1 MSDLHRVRRA
11 FGESAAPWAVTTHD
25 VGEHHWTAFSGTQQI
40 DYNIALVHGGDVQ
53 VLVAAAMSAL
63 ADHRVP
69 GLIMLAG
76 EGLSGAQVMADAGW
90 VAARAMPLMRRH
102 ANAGVA
108 ADDVRE
114 ITPADLPR
122 TRELASEAFGLGR
135 ELAGAVFTDDLLAR
149 DDVVFGG
156 LWEDGDG
163 ENGGTS
169 SMVCCGL
176 LCRAEGT
183 SVGWTLATDP
193 SRQRRGYASRLVAG
207 VKHIDAGTRG
217 PTEDLC
223 LASIPG
229 APLYEHIGFERL
241 EHWQV
246 WTRPRWMLGA
256 S

>member
-1 MSDLHRVRRA
+1 MSDLLRIRRA
-11 FGESAAPWAVTTHD
+11 FGESAAPWAVAAHEMGD
-25 VGEHHWTAFSGTQQI
+25 HHWLAFSGAQQI
-40 DYNIALVHGGDVQ
+40 DYNIALVHGGDVR
-53 VLVAAAMSAL
+53 VLVTEAKDAL
-63 ADHRVP
+63 ASLGVP

-76 EGLSGAQVMADAGW
+76 EGLSGAQVLADAGW
-90 VAARAMPLMRRH
+90 VAARAMPLMRRA

-108 ADDVRE
+108 ADSVRE

-122 TRELASEAFGLGR
+122 TRELAADAFGLGR
-135 ELAGAVFTDDLLAR
+135 DLAGAVFTEDLLAR

-156 LWEDGDG
+156 LWEDD
-163 ENGGTS
+163 

-176 LCRAEGT
+176 LCRAEGI
-183 SVGWTLATDP
+183 SVGWTLATEP
-193 SRQRRGYASRLVAG
+193 SRQRHGHATRLVAG
-207 VKHIDAGTRG
+207 VKHLDAGVRG